1 MANPTLDL
9 GYTRLLIET
18 CRQHGL
24 LRNETAYV
32 LATAYHET
40 AHRMEPVRETLAD
53 SDKQAIDRLDKA
65 WERGQ
70 LSWVSKPYWRD
81 GWFGRGF
88 VQLTHL
94 ANYKRATLE
103 LAVDFVA
110 EPKKALDPDLSA
122 TITVRGMAEGWFT
135 GRQLSDYIDLKRS
148 DYVGARRIVNG
159 TDRAQAIAEFA
170 REYEAAL
177 LAEGYGVEKPVPV
190 ANERRDGTPPRQSIA
205 QSTTI
210 RALVATAGSGG
221 MGVWTAIRELE
232 KPSQQIVIA
241 AACVAALGILWAT
254 RERWLKWLG
263 GDR

>member
-1 MANPTLDL
+1 MNLDL

-40 AHRMEPVRETLAD
+40 AHRMEPVREALAD
-53 SDKQAIDRLDKA
+53 SDDEAIRRLDRA

-94 ANYKRATLE
+94 ANYKRASRE
-103 LAVDFVA
+103 LGVDLVA
-110 EPKKALDPDLSA
+110 DPSQAMDPEISAL
-122 TITVRGMAEGWFT
+122 ICVRGMAEGWFT
-135 GRQLSDYIDLKRS
+135 GKQLSDYLDLKRS

-159 TDRAQAIAEFA
+159 TDRARAIAEYA

-177 LAEGYGVEKPVPV
+177 LAEGYGVEKLVPV
-190 ANERRDGTPPRQSIA
+190 ANERRDGTPPRESVA
-205 QSTTI
+205 QSTTM
-210 RALVATAGSGG
+210 RAVAAVAGSGG
-221 MGVWTAIRELE
+221 TGVWTAVQSLE
-232 KPSQQIVIA
+232 GTSQHIVIA
-241 AACVAALGILWAT
+241 ATCVAALGILWIT
-254 RERWLKWLG
+254 RERWLKWLE